1 MLTLPTLFP
10 PLEEERQQALQ
21 ELYIAGTPPEEL
33 FDDLAALSALIFDT
47 HISLISLVTREAVWF
62 KAQTGLP
69 GAIWLP
75 RQDSLCSVVVLN
87 GSTTIFENLEDSP
100 CQLVNPEVARQLNL
114 QFYAGSPLLT
124 REGHAIGALCVLD
137 RQPRQFTAEE
147 QAVLG
152 QLARVVMRT
161 IELRLVALY
170 HPGGPP
176 AALTTAF
183 CYLNTTVDRIAAQ
196 LPPPPQVTPPS
207 YALISE
213 ILAEAEQVLAAA
225 QQALATPATTPTA
238 TAVRHL
244 LSTKAA

>member
-1 MLTLPTLFP
+1 MFTLPTLFP

-21 ELYIAGTPPEEL
+21 ELHIAGTPPEEL

-47 HISLISLVTREAVWF
+47 HISLISLVAHENVWI

-69 GAIWLP
+69 GASWLP
-75 RQDSLCSVVVLN
+75 RQDSLCSVVVLS
-87 GSTTIFENLEDSP
+87 GSTTVFENLATSP
-100 CQLVNPEVARQLNL
+100 CELINPALARQLNL

-124 REGHAIGALCVLD
+124 REGHAIGALCVFD
-137 RQPRQFTAEE
+137 HQPRQFTPEE

-176 AALTTAF
+176 PALTAAF
-183 CYLNTTVDRIAAQ
+183 RYLDATVDRIAAH
-196 LPPPPQVTPPS
+196 LPPPPQVTPPN
-207 YALISE
+207 YALISG
-213 ILAEAEQVLAAA
+213 ILAEAEQVLATA
-225 QQALATPATTPTA
+225 QQTQDNPATTRTA
-238 TAVRHL
+238 RAVLHL

>member
-1 MLTLPTLFP
+1 MIDLHTLFP
-10 PLEEERQQALQ
+10 PLEEERQRALQ
-21 ELYIAGTPPEEL
+21 ELHIAGTPPEEL

-87 GSTTIFENLEDSP
+87 GSTTVFDNLQDSP
-100 CQLVNPEVARQLNL
+100 CELVNPEVARQLGI

-124 REGHAIGALCVLD
+124 REGHPIGALCVLD
-137 RQPRQFTAEE
+137 RQPRQFTVEE

-176 AALTTAF
+176 SALTAAF
-183 CYLNTTVDRIAAQ
+183 RYLDTTVDRIAAQ
-196 LPPPPQVTPPS
+196 LPPPSQITAPDYV
-207 YALISE
+207 LISG
-213 ILAEAEQVLAAA
+213 ILTEAEQVLAAA
-225 QQALATPATTPTA
+225 QQIQAQPAITRTA
-238 TAVRHL
+238 MAVQHL
-244 LSTKAA
+244 LSSKAA